1 MSTSLYDATVGTFQ
15 QILAAA
21 EGVLA
26 KGRDHCEAN
35 GIDLND
41 VVGMQLIDDMLP
53 FRFQVISVVH
63 HSLGALQGVE
73 AGVFSPPRMSEL
85 DYAGLQG
92 LVSEALA
99 GVGQYSRETVAA
111 LEGKPME
118 FRMGSL
124 VMPFTAENF
133 LLTFSLPNFYFHA
146 TTTYDMLRMKGTPI
160 GKRDFMGRP
169 RLNA

>member
-1 MSTSLYDATVGTFQ
+1 MSTSLYDATVRTFQ
-15 QILAAA
+15 QILSAA

-41 VVGMQLIDDMLP
+41 IVAMQLIDDMLP
-53 FRFQVISVVH
+53 FRFQVISVAH

-73 AGVFSPPRMSEL
+73 AGLFSPPRVSEL
-85 DYAGLQG
+85 DYAGLQA

-99 GVGQYSRETVAA
+99 GVGRYSRETVDGF
-111 LEGKPME
+111 EGKPVE
-118 FRMGSL
+118 FRMRDL

-146 TTTYDMLRMKGTPI
+146 TTTYDMLRMKGTPL
-160 GKRDFMGRP
+160 GKRDFMGRA
-169 RLNA
+169 RLNT